1 MEEAKTVLVTG
12 GSGFIG
18 ASTCLRLVEEGYNV
32 VNIDRRKR
40 ELPGVTQYPF
50 ELDNHQVRGLIKLL
64 QPDAIIH
71 LAADHMVE
79 PSVTDPGTY
88 YWNNVANTISL
99 LNHAVEAGVK
109 KFVFSSSSSVYGDST
124 KSPHVGAEEDHTP
137 KNPISPY
144 AKSKS
149 IVEDI
154 LWDYA
159 TAHDLQSVS
168 LRYFNAA
175 GSDTKNGIGYVTAK
189 DELPTHLIPVLC
201 KAVNE
206 GDTFHIFGDTYATKD
221 GTTSRDYTHLM
232 DIVEGHIKALEYL
245 NNGGATDVFNIG
257 AGSTHTI
264 MEVISEFESV
274 TGQNVNYKIGNKR
287 SGDVAITFA
296 NNSKANEILS
306 WRPKYDLTKIIEDAW
321 KWETKK
327 KK

>member
-64 QPDAIIH
+64 QPEAIIH
-71 LAADHMVE
+71 LAASHMVE
-79 PSVTDPGTY
+79 PSVEDPGTY

-109 KFVFSSSSSVYGDST
+109 KFVFSSSSSVYGDSI
-124 KSPHVGAEEDHTP
+124 KSQTGASEDSTP
-137 KNPISPY
+137 KAPISPY

-175 GSDTKNGIGYVTAK
+175 GSDTKHGIGYVTAK

-206 GDTFHIFGDTYATKD
+206 GEAFTVFGDSYPTKD

-232 DIVEGHIKALEYL
+232 DIVEGHVKALEYL
-245 NNGGATDVFNIG
+245 NQGGKTDIFNMG
-257 AGSTHTI
+257 ASDTHTI
-264 MEVISEFESV
+264 LEVIEAFESV
-274 TGQNVNYKIGNKR
+274 TGEKVEQVVGNIR
-287 SGDVAITFA
+287 PGDVAITFA
-296 NNSKANEILS
+296 NNTKAAEILD
-306 WRPKYDLTKIIEDAW
+306 WHPTRDLNTIIADAW
-321 KWETKK
+321 AWETRKK
-327 KK
+327 K

>member
-1 MEEAKTVLVTG
+1 MSEAKTVLVTG

-64 QPDAIIH
+64 QPEAIIH

-88 YWNNVANTISL
+88 YWNNVANTVAL

-109 KFVFSSSSSVYGDST
+109 KFVFSSSSSVYGDNM
-124 KSPHVGAEEDHTP
+124 KSAQVGAEEDHTT
-137 KNPISPY
+137 KAPISPY

-149 IVEDI
+149 IVEDM

-175 GSDTKNGIGYVTAK
+175 GSDTKNNIGYVTAK

-206 GDTFHIFGDTYATKD
+206 SGTFHIFGDTHATKD

-232 DIVEGHIKALEYL
+232 DIVEGHVKALEYL
-245 NNGGATDVFNIG
+245 NQGGNTDVFNMG
-257 AGSTHTI
+257 GGHTHTI
-264 MEVISEFESV
+264 MEVIEAFEEV
-274 TGQNVNYKIGNKR
+274 TGKKVNHSVSIKR
-287 SGDVAITFA
+287 AGDVNITFA
-296 NNSKANEILS
+296 NNTKASEILGWS
-306 WRPKYDLTKIIEDAW
+306 PTRDLNTIIEDAW
-321 KWETKK
+321 AWETRKK
-327 KK
+327 K

>member
-1 MEEAKTVLVTG
+1 MSEAKTVLVTG

-71 LAADHMVE
+71 LAASHMVE

-99 LNHAVEAGVK
+99 LNHAVEAGVT
-109 KFVFSSSSSVYGDST
+109 KFVFSSSSSVYGDNM
-124 KSPHVGAEEDHTP
+124 KSAQVGAEEDSTA
-137 KNPISPY
+137 KAPISPY

-149 IVEDI
+149 ITEDI

-175 GSDTKNGIGYVTAK
+175 GSDTKHNIGYVTAK

-206 GDTFHIFGDTYATKD
+206 SETFTVFGDTHATKD

-232 DIVEGHIKALEYL
+232 DIVEGHVKALEYL
-245 NNGGATDVFNIG
+245 NAGGSTDIFNMG
-257 AGSTHTI
+257 ASNTHTI
-264 MEVISEFESV
+264 LEVIEHFESV
-274 TGQNVNYKIGNKR
+274 TGKKVDYEVGNKR
-287 SGDVAITFA
+287 AGDVNITFA
-296 NNSKANEILS
+296 NNTKAKQILD
-306 WRPKYDLTKIIEDAW
+306 WEPTRDLDTIIADAW
-321 KWETKK
+321 AWETRKK
-327 KK
+327 K

>member
-1 MEEAKTVLVTG
+1 MSEAKTVLVTG

-18 ASTCLRLVEEGYNV
+18 SSTCLRLVEEGYNV
-32 VNIDRRKR
+32 VNIGRRKR

-99 LNHAVEAGVK
+99 LNHAVEAGVT
-109 KFVFSSSSSVYGDST
+109 KFVFSSSSSVYGEGINSVTGAVEDS
-124 KSPHVGAEEDHTP
+124 TP

-154 LWDYA
+154 LWDYD
-159 TAHDLQSVS
+159 TAHELKSVS

-201 KAVNE
+201 KAVN
-206 GDTFHIFGDTYATKD
+206 
-221 GTTSRDYTHLM
+221 
-232 DIVEGHIKALEYL
+232 
-245 NNGGATDVFNIG
+245 
-257 AGSTHTI
+257 
-264 MEVISEFESV
+264 
-274 TGQNVNYKIGNKR
+274 
-287 SGDVAITFA
+287 
-296 NNSKANEILS
+296 
-306 WRPKYDLTKIIEDAW
+306 
-321 KWETKK
+321 
-327 KK
+327 

>member
-1 MEEAKTVLVTG
+1 MSEAKTVLVTG

-50 ELDNHQVRGLIKLL
+50 ELDNHQVRGLIKLI

-88 YWNNVANTISL
+88 YWNNVANTVAL

-109 KFVFSSSSSVYGDST
+109 KLVFSSSSSVYGDNI
-124 KSPHVGAEEDHTP
+124 KSAHVGAEEDHTA

-149 IVEDI
+149 IVEDM

-175 GSDTKNGIGYVTAK
+175 GSDEKNGIGYVTAK

-206 GDTFHIFGDTYATKD
+206 KETFHIYGDDYATKD

-232 DIVEGHIKALEYL
+232 DIVEGHVKALEYL
-245 NNGGATDVFNIG
+245 NDGGHTDIFNMG
-257 AGSTHTI
+257 AGHTHTI
-264 MEVISEFESV
+264 MEVIEAFESV
-274 TGQNVNYKIGNKR
+274 TGESVDHVIGSR
-287 SGDVAITFA
+287 RPGDVPITFA
-296 NNSKANEILS
+296 NSTKAAEILD
-306 WRPKYDLTKIIEDAW
+306 WTPTRDLNTIIADAW
-321 KWETKK
+321 AWETRKK
-327 KK
+327 K

>member
-1 MEEAKTVLVTG
+1 MSEAKTVLVTG

-64 QPDAIIH
+64 QPEAIIH

-99 LNHAVEAGVK
+99 LNHAVEAGVN
-109 KFVFSSSSSVYGDST
+109 KFVFSSSSSVYGKGINSQTGALEDS
-124 KSPHVGAEEDHTP
+124 TP

-154 LWDYA
+154 LWDYD
-159 TAHDLQSVS
+159 TAHSLKSVS

-206 GDTFHIFGDTYATKD
+206 SETFHIYGDGYATKD

-232 DIVEGHIKALEYL
+232 DIVEGHVKALEYL
-245 NNGGATDVFNIG
+245 NDGGATDVFNIG

-264 MEVISEFESV
+264 MEVIEAFENV
-274 TGQNVNYKIGNKR
+274 TGETVDHSVSIR
-287 SGDVAITFA
+287 RPGDVPFTFA
-296 NNSKANEILS
+296 NNQKAAEILN
-306 WRPKYDLTKIIEDAW
+306 WVPTHDLNTIIADAW
-321 KWETKK
+321 AWETRKK
-327 KK
+327 K

>member
-1 MEEAKTVLVTG
+1 MSEAKTVLVTG

-64 QPDAIIH
+64 QPEAIIH
-71 LAADHMVE
+71 LAASHTVE
-79 PSVTDPGTY
+79 GSMTDPGTY

-99 LNHAVEAGVK
+99 LNHAVDAGVK
-109 KFVFSSSSSVYGDST
+109 KFVFSSSSSVYGDNM
-124 KSPHVGAEEDHTP
+124 KSAQVGAEEDNTP
-137 KNPISPY
+137 KAPISPY

-149 IVEDI
+149 ITEDI

-206 GDTFHIFGDTYATKD
+206 SETFTIFGDTHATKD
-221 GTTSRDYTHLM
+221 GTTSRDYTHVM
-232 DIVEGHIKALEYL
+232 DIVEGHVKALEYL
-245 NNGGATDVFNIG
+245 NAGGNTDIFNMG
-257 AGSTHTI
+257 ASDTHTI
-264 MEVISEFESV
+264 LEVIEHFESV
-274 TGQNVNYKIGNKR
+274 TGKKVDYKVGNKR
-287 SGDVAITFA
+287 SGDVNITFA
-296 NNSKANEILS
+296 NNTKAAEILD
-306 WRPKYDLTKIIEDAW
+306 WHPTHDLNTIIEDAW
-321 KWETKK
+321 AWETRKK
-327 KK
+327 K

>member
-1 MEEAKTVLVTG
+1 MSEAKTVLVTG

-64 QPDAIIH
+64 QPEAIIH

-109 KFVFSSSSSVYGDST
+109 KFVFSSSSTVYGEGINSET
-124 KSPHVGAEEDHTP
+124 GAIEDQTP

-149 IVEDI
+149 IAEDI

-159 TAHDLQSVS
+159 TAHELQSVS

-175 GSDTKNGIGYVTAK
+175 GSDTKNNIGYVTAK
-189 DELPTHLIPVLC
+189 DELPSHLIPVLC
-201 KAVNE
+201 KCVSE
-206 GDTFHIFGDTYATKD
+206 SEVMEVFGDDYPTKD
-221 GTTSRDYTHLM
+221 GTTSRDYTHVM
-232 DIVEGHIKALEYL
+232 DVVEAHILALDYL
-245 NNGGATDVFNIG
+245 NKGGATDIFNIG
-257 AGSTHTI
+257 AGKTHTI
-264 MEVISEFESV
+264 KEVIRSFEIITGEKVNLKV
-274 TGQNVNYKIGNKR
+274 TSRR
-287 SGDVAITFA
+287 SGDVAYTFA
-296 NNSKANEILS
+296 NNTKASDILG
-306 WRPKYDLTKIIEDAW
+306 WQPQNDLNKIIADAW
-321 KWETKK
+321 AWENSKK
-327 KK
+327 K